1 MFKVNSPPPWNLSGR
16 PWGTLEYIYFCWWGG
31 GGGGVYVEEKRSV
44 SCVIP
49 PCRLTVDQRE
59 VLEVVERGHNVFIT
73 GQAGT
78 GKSFLV
84 KEIFWSLSRKGTKC
98 EIMIVPVGLQEQ
110 LMEIS
115 PQQCPQSILFMVC
128 KPRICRGEMLIA
140 QLLVIKFGIK

>member
-1 MFKVNSPPPWNLSGR
+1 MR
-16 PWGTLEYIYFCWWGG
+16 GG
-31 GGGGVYVEEKRSV
+31 WGVYVEEKWSV

-84 KEIFWSLSRKGTKC
+84 KEIFRSLSKEQNVRSS
-98 EIMIVPVGLQEQ
+98 VPVGLQEQ
-110 LMEIS
+110 FMEIS

-128 KPRICRGEMLIA
+128 KPRICRGEMLLIA